1 MAVIGAHMLLYTP
14 EPEALRGVLRDVFG
28 LTHVDA
34 GAGWLI
40 FRLPPSE
47 LGVHPAEGPTYEAGT
62 RHPVSFMCDDIT
74 RTVEELRAK
83 GIDIPGEPVDE
94 GYGVTVMM
102 NLPGDCQVQL
112 YEPRHPLAIETA
124 GPPPRR

>member
-14 EPEALRGVLRDVFG
+14 EPDALRSALRDVFG

-34 GAGWLI
+34 GEGWLI

-62 RHPVSFMCDDIT
+62 RHMVSFMCDNIT

-94 GYGVTVMM
+94 GYGVTIMM
-102 NLPGDCQVQL
+102 NLPGGCQVQL

-124 GPPPRR
+124 GPQQR

>member
-34 GAGWLI
+34 GEGWLI

-62 RHPVSFMCDDIT
+62 RHMVSFMCDNIT
-74 RTVEELRAK
+74 RSVEELRAEW
-83 GIDIPGEPVDE
+83 IDIPG
-94 GYGVTVMM
+94 
-102 NLPGDCQVQL
+102 
-112 YEPRHPLAIETA
+112 
-124 GPPPRR
+124 